1 MNSIETYTIVFGGK
15 TGVGKSSTQR
25 VLWNLDW
32 PSDDAVACTIY
43 PQAAFISNTEF
54 SYLLHDKV
62 RVVDMPGVGE
72 SIEADQVYL
81 SYYREWLPK
90 ANCLVW
96 VTQADTRAYKRDE
109 MFLIELKPM
118 LKKDLL
124 LIVAL
129 NKIDYLGVDEHK
141 QLFDRTR
148 GVPSEDQ
155 LKQLNDKINDVFAV
169 FEEVIDG
176 TIPFGRDQIVPYTA
190 VYKWGLPHLVNMIFK
205 KGENNDRVDN

>member
-1 MNSIETYTIVFGGK
+1 MSSSETYTIVFGGK

-43 PQAAFISNTEF
+43 PQVAFISNIKF
-54 SYLLHDKV
+54 PYLLYDKV

-72 SIEADQVYL
+72 SIEADQVCL
-81 SYYREWLPK
+81 SYYQDWLPK

-96 VTQADTRAYKRDE
+96 VTQADTRAYKRDQ

-129 NKIDYLGVDEHK
+129 NKIDYLGVDENE
-141 QLFDRTR
+141 QAFDKIQ

-155 LKQLNDKINDVFAV
+155 LKQLHDKINDIFAIFKV
-169 FEEVIDG
+169 VIDG

-190 VYKWGLPHLVNMIFK
+190 VYKWGLPRLVNMIFK
-205 KGENNDRVDN
+205 GENNGRDDN